1 MGPREEAQG
10 WQADDTPEPRRS
22 LMRNVALPPHTTE
35 ETPDALEVARV
46 LWMVLLR
53 CRRSSTSSFIL
64 VHRLV
69 CRNCFATA
77 KEFWWHLRPSGAT
90 PSLARCDLMQTYVRR
105 PLCWDCVSLRRCK
118 LTAVPFEIRQ
128 LRALA
133 SLDLSFN
140 NLSRLP

>member
-53 CRRSSTSSFIL
+53 CRRSSTSSFIACLQKLLRHSQGIL
-64 VHRLV
+64 VALE
-69 CRNCFATA
+69 A
-77 KEFWWHLRPSGAT
+77 L
-90 PSLARCDLMQTYVRR
+90 RCDSEPC
-105 PLCWDCVSLRRCK
+105 PL
-118 LTAVPFEIRQ
+118 
-128 LRALA
+128 
-133 SLDLSFN
+133 
-140 NLSRLP
+140 